1 MELVAMADADDVTF
15 ESTMLDR
22 YPEIRD
28 RARNS
33 QEFQHWRETLKPLD
47 VDGTTFYVRDGD
59 RLKDENQIL
68 FEWARANGLLTDE
81 MLASPDQ
88 SPSQEGQAAPSSPW
102 VDSWGPSWSES
113 DEKGEKR

>member
-1 MELVAMADADDVTF
+1 MADADDETI
-15 ESTMLDR
+15 ESTILDR
-22 YPEIRD
+22 YPDIRD

-33 QEFQHWRETLKPLD
+33 QAFRQWRETLKPLD

-68 FEWARANGLLTDE
+68 FEWARTNGLLTDE

-88 SPSQEGQAAPSSPW
+88 DPSPARQAAPPSPW
-102 VDSWGPSWSES
+102 TESWGPPWGES
-113 DEKGEKR
+113 DEKGGKS